1 MTVKR
6 QPSKRNRVT
15 PKWWNTSYNPEPRRR
30 DETQIPVQMLLRVR

>member
-6 QPSKRNRVT
+6 QSSKRNQAA

-30 DETQIPVQMLLRVR
+30 DEVQIPIQMLLRVR